1 MPERPMTA
9 TMVETGSQ
17 HGPLIGRWSDTQPPG
32 DPCVLVIFGA
42 SGDLT
47 KRLLMPALYNL
58 ACDGLLPEQ
67 FALVG
72 ADIVELSTDQF
83 RAKMS
88 DEKDGIQKFHTRRK
102 FDPAVWEKLVAKF
115 HYVQAKDDAGYA
127 NLKEVVRK
135 LQAEHKTGDNV
146 LFYFAVSPKIFGLI
160 SNNLAKA
167 GFKDATEG
175 G

>member
-9 TMVETGSQ
+9 TMVQTGTQ
-17 HGPLIGRWSDTQPPG
+17 TQGGPQARPQARDTREPKG
-32 DPCVLVIFGA
+32 DPCVIVIFGA

-58 ACDGLLPEQ
+58 ACENLLPEQ

-88 DEKDGIQKFHTRRK
+88 DEKDGIKKFHTRKR
-102 FDPAVWEKLVAKF
+102 FDQAVWDKLVARF
-115 HYVQAKDDAGYA
+115 HFVQAKDDAGYA
-127 NLKEVVRK
+127 KLKDLVRT
-135 LQAEHKTGDNV
+135 LQN
-146 LFYFAVSPKIFGLI
+146 
-160 SNNLAKA
+160 
-167 GFKDATEG
+167 
-175 G
+175 

>member
-9 TMVETGSQ
+9 TMVQTGTQAMQAKSQ
-17 HGPLIGRWSDTQPPG
+17 PQPQTRQIKEPTG

-72 ADIVELSTDQF
+72 ADIIELTTEQF

-88 DEKDGIQKFHTRRK
+88 DEKDGIKKFH
-102 FDPAVWEKLVAKF
+102 
-115 HYVQAKDDAGYA
+115 
-127 NLKEVVRK
+127 
-135 LQAEHKTGDNV
+135 
-146 LFYFAVSPKIFGLI
+146 
-160 SNNLAKA
+160 
-167 GFKDATEG
+167 
-175 G
+175 